1 MEKQCNAAT
10 CRIDILVS
18 SRSYSSLSNIEIIS
32 LIIMMA
38 TFNGDPN
45 TTILS
50 CYSPTNVTE
59 ELKVE
64 QLYLKLAS
72 LIR

>member
-1 MEKQCNAAT
+1 
-10 CRIDILVS
+10 
-18 SRSYSSLSNIEIIS
+18 
-32 LIIMMA
+32 MMA